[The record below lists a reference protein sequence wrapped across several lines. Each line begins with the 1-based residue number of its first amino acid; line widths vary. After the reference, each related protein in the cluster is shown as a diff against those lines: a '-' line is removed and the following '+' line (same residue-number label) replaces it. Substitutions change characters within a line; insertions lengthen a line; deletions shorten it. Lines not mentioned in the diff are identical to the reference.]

1 MPPRSV
7 RGRGL
12 SIYISNGILQVIPGA
27 IQKSGIG
34 KEAACI
40 CVRQSR
46 RSINRFSNHE
56 RYILTIDS
64 HSMKVAQD
72 RTLIHFLPLIEPR
85 GLRSNYH

>member
-1 MPPRSV
+1 MSLLMP
-7 RGRGL
+7 
-12 SIYISNGILQVIPGA
+12 GILFLNIPGA

-56 RYILTIDS
+56 RYNS
-64 HSMKVAQD
+64 
-72 RTLIHFLPLIEPR
+72 
-85 GLRSNYH
+85 